1 MKRIVLLIVTFLVS
15 YCGTFAQNVFNPSDP
30 IVRYSATAALGSSQ
44 RPDPAIRGLQKWVS
58 TPTNG
63 VSTGSGAIDVSSFK
77 QYFLN
82 WNGTPMAFRLKF
94 PKSFTNADSV
104 NKTYPVMLFLHGA
117 GEVGCSS
124 NNGVYNN
131 EKQLYLG
138 AGLFRDFVNNNL
150 FDGFL
155 LYPQMVNAE
164 GCWGSWG
171 TTTTAN
177 LATVIAMIDSM
188 SKYIRADIDRVVC
201 NGLSGGGYGSWRI
214 ADAFPQRITKIIPSA
229 AAGNT
234 NNRNNFVHIPI
245 WFATGGKD
253 PDPSPAQ
260 ADYALNRMKEVGAD
274 IRYTRYPDLG
284 HAVWYPHWREPDY
297 PAAMNN
303 MHKANPLVFFQRNE
317 FCANEAINARLG
329 ITQGFYAYEWQ
340 RDSVTIA
347 TRTNGVNTILASQHV
362 ISFTGNEINV
372 KSFGSYRVR
381 FKRTSTSAWSLF
393 SPKPA
398 VVKLKTT
405 TITPPIAIN
414 GAASNVLPALDDAT
428 TVPLMMPA
436 GFLNYQWYRV
446 SDSALVASTQI
457 YNAPVGTYIGRY
469 SEQFGCGTA
478 FSPNYDVVDAN
489 GTPKPDPISNLASTP
504 LNTTQ
509 VRLNWTQGNNETGFE
524 VYRAAASGGP
534 YKFVSLR
541 PANSVTYTDT
551 GLVAGTTYYYVM
563 RSVNATGASAK
574 SNESL
579 AKTLADVSAPTA
591 PSNLTY
597 RGSTSTTVL
606 LKWTASTDNGSVKRY
621 DIYANNVKVF
631 STTFTT
637 FNVFNLDSLKSY
649 TFVVRA
655 VDNNDNVSPPSN
667 QVTGFTHRQGLNYKY
682 YTSTTT
688 WQVLPNFN
696 ALTPVSTGVTDS
708 ININDTKIKTAI
720 TRYGFVWQGLIY
732 IPVTASY
739 TFETRSDDGSKV
751 YIDVPY
757 SPTAVPLVNNDSIH
771 GIRSRF
777 GTATLTQGYHPIT
790 VTFYQGV
797 NGYAMELW
805 WTSNAGLAR
814 EKVPRNFFTFTNAE
828 VEPAPAVPTGLSAT
842 ATAYNKIVLNWSD
855 VSNNETGFEVV
866 RSSTTSTGTYVPIG
880 TAPGNNTSYTDSG
893 LTASKAYYYKI
904 RAVTASSESIFTN
917 FVTATTPAA
926 PATPVAP
933 SQLSAIGGANNSITL
948 TWQDNSTNESGFR
961 VYRSTDGISY
971 SLLGTVGA
979 NNNAYTDLTTSA
991 LTLYYYYVAGY
1002 NGGGEGTKSNIV
1014 QFKAGNN
1021 APVIASLGNMFGKTG
1036 QAVTEDFTITDDP
1049 GDLVTVK
1056 ITNKPAFVDVTN
1068 TGGSVYGVTISPTN
1082 DNVGFYTLTLVATDN
1097 NGSSTSA
1104 NFTVL
1109 VADAK
1114 TRSVFVNFGATGKT
1128 APAPWNNWLGNKAA
1142 GNTISNLVDENNV
1155 ATTFSVT
1162 TVNGWS
1168 ATTTLGHL
1176 SGNNS
1181 GIVPDAVLESGLA
1194 DNGPSKTIRVGG
1206 LNPAKLYNLEFVG
1219 SQNEGLIA
1227 TARYSN
1233 GTQVST
1239 LDARYNTTRAANLN
1253 NLVPDAGGQITI
1265 TILRVNNSAFTYLN
1279 ALVIEELDPSVT
1291 ILNPEHL
1298 YVEPTGRNSAL
1309 LTWSDRTN
1317 VENTADGYEVQRA
1330 TDSLFTAGLTNI
1342 TLPGNSTQ
1350 YADST
1355 LSPNVK
1361 YWYRVRA
1368 KNDANIS
1375 EYSNKFYIVTPSS
1388 LVLVNFN
1395 STVVNAPFPW
1405 NNLEVN
1411 PLTEF
1416 IVDNLI
1422 NQSGASSGI
1431 KITCTKVFNGEFNAG
1446 ANTGANAGVV
1456 PDAVLMSNFWL
1467 DNRQLSQVK
1476 LTGLSHTRKYRIGF
1490 LGSSSTPGWIKG
1502 NYTATYTVN
1511 GRTVYLNSWMN
1522 TTKIVYISDLVA
1534 DVSGELLINFS
1545 TTAAAQWGFNGGLII
1560 QDYSDAQGSSILYMS
1575 NSTLDSTTTTA
1586 VPAVNE
1592 YKVKI
1597 YPNPFSDLMNID
1609 FNNPVASNKVTA
1621 EIYDLTGRLVMR
1633 QHYSNMPA
1641 GQNTLRL
1648 NNVRSDINGVYVVAL
1663 RINGKIVQSV
1673 KMLRNKK

>member
-1 MKRIVLLIVTFLVS
+1 MKRLVLLTVTILVS
-15 YCGTFAQNVFNPSDP
+15 YYETCAQNVFNPSDP
-30 IVRYSATAALGSSQ
+30 IVRYSATAALGSTQ
-44 RPDPAIRGLQKWVS
+44 RPDPTIRGLQKWVS

-94 PKSFTNADSV
+94 PKSFTSPDSV
-104 NKTYPVMLFLHGA
+104 NKKYPVMLFFHGA
-117 GEVGCSS
+117 GEVGCPS

-155 LYPQMVNAE
+155 LYPQMVNSD

-177 LATVIAMIDSM
+177 LATVIAIIDSM
-188 SKYIRADIDRVVC
+188 AKYVRADIDRVLC

-260 ADYALNRMKEVGAD
+260 ADYALNRMKEIGAD

-284 HAVWYPHWREPDY
+284 HAVWYAHWREPDY

-317 FCANEAINARLG
+317 FCANEPINARLG

-340 RDSVTIA
+340 KDSVTIA
-347 TRTNGVNTILASQHV
+347 TRTNGVNTILQPADV

-372 KSFGSYRVR
+372 KSFGTYRVR
-381 FKRTSTSAWSLF
+381 FKRTATSEWSLF

-405 TITPPIAIN
+405 TITPPITIS
-414 GAASNVLPALDDAT
+414 GAASNVLPALDGST
-428 TVPLMMPA
+428 TAPLQMPP

-446 SDSALVASTQI
+446 SDSVLVATTQI
-457 YNAPVGTYIGRY
+457 FNAPVGTYIGKY
-469 SEQFGCGTA
+469 SEQFGCGSE
-478 FSPNYDVVDAN
+478 FSPNYTVVDAN
-489 GTPKPDPISNLASTP
+489 GSPAPDPVTNLTSTP

-509 VRLNWTQGNNETGFE
+509 VRLNWAQGNNETGFE
-524 VYRAAASGGP
+524 VYRATASGGP
-534 YKFVSLR
+534 YKFVSIR
-541 PANSVTYTDT
+541 AADAVTYTDT
-551 GLVAGTTYYYVM
+551 GLLAGTTYYYVM
-563 RSVNATGASAK
+563 RSVNGTGASVK

-597 RGSTSTTVL
+597 RGSTTTTVL
-606 LKWTASTDNGSVKRY
+606 LKWSASTDNGSIKRY

-631 STTFTT
+631 STNATS
-637 FNVFNLDSLKSY
+637 FNVFNLDSLTSY

-682 YTSTTT
+682 YTSATT

-708 ININDTKIKTAI
+708 ININDTRIKTAT
-720 TRYGFVWQGLIY
+720 TRYGFVWEGLIY
-732 IPVTASY
+732 IPITASY

-757 SPTAVPLVNNDSIH
+757 SSTAVPLVNNDSIH
-771 GIRSRF
+771 GIRSRY

-790 VTFYQGV
+790 VTFYQGI

-814 EKVPRNFFTFTNAE
+814 EKIPRNFFTFTTAA
-828 VEPAPAVPTGLSAT
+828 VEPAPAVPTGLTAT
-842 ATAYNKIVLNWSD
+842 ASAYNKIVLSWND

-866 RSSTTSTGTYVPIG
+866 RSTSSTGTYLPIG
-880 TAPGNNTSYTDSG
+880 TAPGNSSSYTDSG
-893 LTASKAYYYKI
+893 LTAAKTYFYKI
-904 RAVTASSESIFTN
+904 RAVTASSESVFTS
-917 FVTATTPAA
+917 VASAKTLSA

-933 SQLSAIGGANNSITL
+933 TQLSATGGANNSITL

-961 VYRSTDGISY
+961 VYRSTDGLTY

-979 NNNAYTDLTTSA
+979 GNNAYTDLTTSA

-1002 NGGGEGTKSNIV
+1002 NGGGEGAKSNIV
-1014 QFKAGNN
+1014 QFEAGNN
-1021 APVIASLGNMFGKTG
+1021 APAINSLANMYGKTG
-1036 QAVTEDFTITDDP
+1036 QTITEDFTITDDP
-1049 GDLVTVK
+1049 GDVITVK
-1056 ITNKPAFVDVTN
+1056 ITKKPAFVAVTN
-1068 TGGSVYGVTISPTN
+1068 TAGSDYRITISPTN

-1097 NGSSTSA
+1097 NGASTTA
-1104 NFTVL
+1104 NFNIV

-1114 TRSVFVNFGATGKT
+1114 TRSVFVNFGAAGKT

-1142 GNTISNLVDENNV
+1142 GNIITNLVDENNV

-1162 TVNGWS
+1162 TVNSWS
-1168 ATTTLGHL
+1168 STTTLGHI

-1194 DNGPSKTIRVGG
+1194 DNGSAKTIRVGG
-1206 LNPAKLYNLEFVG
+1206 LNPVRVYNLDFVG

-1227 TARYSN
+1227 TAQYSN

-1239 LDARYNTTRAANLN
+1239 LDARYNTTRSANLN
-1253 NLVPDAGGQITI
+1253 NLVPDASGQITV
-1265 TILRVNNSAFTYLN
+1265 TILRVNGSAFTYLN

-1298 YVEPTGRNSAL
+1298 YAEPTGRTSAL
-1309 LTWSDRTN
+1309 LTWSDRTD
-1317 VENTADGYEVQRA
+1317 VENAADGYEVQRA
-1330 TDSLFTAGLTNI
+1330 GDSLFTVGVTNI
-1342 TLPGNSTQ
+1342 TLPGNTTQ
-1350 YADST
+1350 YADSG
-1355 LSPNVK
+1355 LSPNIK

-1368 KNDANIS
+1368 KSNADVS

-1388 LVLVNFN
+1388 VVLVNFN

-1422 NQSGASSGI
+1422 NQNGASSGI
-1431 KITCTKVFNGEFNAG
+1431 RISCTKVFNGEFNAG
-1446 ANTGANAGVV
+1446 ANTGANTGIV
-1456 PDAVLMSNFWL
+1456 PDPVLMSNFWL
-1467 DNRQLSQVK
+1467 DNGQLSQIK
-1476 LTGLSHTRKYRIGF
+1476 LSGLSHTRKYRIGF
-1490 LGSSSTPGWIKG
+1490 VGSSSTPGWFKG

-1522 TTKIVYISDLVA
+1522 STKVVYISDVVP
-1534 DVSGELLINFS
+1534 DVNGELFVDFS

-1560 QDYSDAQGSSILYMS
+1560 QDYSDAQGASILYMS
-1575 NSTLDSTTTTA
+1575 NSTVDSTTVTTA
-1586 VPAVNE
+1586 LPAAND
-1592 YKVKI
+1592 YKVKV
-1597 YPNPFSDLMNID
+1597 YPNPFSDIVNIA
-1609 FNNPVASNKVTA
+1609 FNNPAASNKVST
-1621 EIYDLTGRLVMR
+1621 EVYDFTGRLVMR
-1633 QHYSNMPA
+1633 QNYGNMPA
-1641 GQNTLRL
+1641 GSNTVRL
-1648 NNVRSDINGVYVVAL
+1648 NSIRTNINGVYIVAL
-1663 RINGKIVQSV
+1663 RINGKIVQTV

>member
-1 MKRIVLLIVTFLVS
+1 MKRILLSIATIMVS
-15 YCGTFAQNVFNPSDP
+15 YYGTMAQNVFNPSDP

-77 QYFLN
+77 QYFINL
-82 WNGTPMAFRLKF
+82 NGTPMAFRLKF
-94 PKSFTNADSV
+94 PKSYTSPDSI
-104 NKTYPVMLFLHGA
+104 NKKYPVMLFLHGA
-117 GEVGCSS
+117 GEVGCPS

-177 LATVIAMIDSM
+177 LSAIIAMIDSM
-188 SKYIRADIDRVVC
+188 GKYVRADIDRVVC

-214 ADAFPQRITKIIPSA
+214 ADAFPQRIARIIPSA

-260 ADYALNRMKEVGAD
+260 ADYAYNRMKEIGAD

-284 HAVWYPHWREPDY
+284 HAVWYSHWREPDY
-297 PAAMNN
+297 PAALNDV
-303 MHKANPLVFFQRNE
+303 HKANPLVFFQRNE

-340 RDSVTIA
+340 RDCVTIA
-347 TRTNGVNTILASQHV
+347 TRTNGVNTILAAQHV

-381 FKRTSTSAWSLF
+381 FKRTSTSQWSLF

-405 TITPPIAIN
+405 TITPPITVS
-414 GAASNVLPALDDAT
+414 GAASNVLPALDGAT

-436 GFLNYQWYRV
+436 GFLDYQWYRV

-457 YNAPVGTYIGRY
+457 FNAPVGTYIGRY
-469 SEQFGCGTA
+469 SEQFGCGSA
-478 FSPNYDVVDAN
+478 FSPNYTVVDAN
-489 GTPKPDPISNLASTP
+489 GTPKPDPAANLTTTP

-509 VRLNWTQGNNETGFE
+509 VRLNWSQGNNETGFE
-524 VYRAAASGGP
+524 VYRATASGGP

-541 PANSVTYTDT
+541 AANAVTFTDT

-563 RSVNATGASAK
+563 RAVNATGASVK

-597 RGSTSTTVL
+597 RGSTSSTVL
-606 LKWTASTDNGSVKRY
+606 LKWTASTDNGSIKRY
-621 DIYANNVKVF
+621 DIYANNEKVF
-631 STTFTT
+631 STTATT

-655 VDNNDNVSPPSN
+655 IDNNDNVSPPSN

-682 YTSTTT
+682 YTSSTT

-708 ININDTKIKTAI
+708 ININDTKIKTAT

-771 GIRSRF
+771 GIRSRY

-790 VTFYQGV
+790 VTFFQGI

-814 EKVPRNFFTFTNAE
+814 EKVPRNFFTFDNAA
-828 VEPAPAVPTGLSAT
+828 VEPAPSVPTGLSAT

-880 TAPGNNTSYTDSG
+880 TAAGNSTSYTDSG
-893 LTASKAYYYKI
+893 LTASKAYFYKI
-904 RAVTASSESIFTN
+904 RAVTASSESPFTN
-917 FVTATTPAA
+917 FVTATTLAA

-933 SQLSAIGGANNSITL
+933 SQLSAIGGVNNSITL

-961 VYRSTDGISY
+961 VYRSTDGVSY
-971 SLLGTVGA
+971 SLLSTVGT
-979 NNNAYTDLTTSA
+979 NNNAYTDMATSA

-1002 NGGGEGTKSNIV
+1002 NGGGEGTKSNVV

-1021 APVIASLGNMFGKTG
+1021 APMITSLGNMFGKTG
-1036 QAVTEDFTITDDP
+1036 QSVTEDFTISDDP
-1049 GDLVTVK
+1049 GDVINLK
-1056 ITNKPAFVDVTN
+1056 IINKPAFVNVTN
-1068 TGGSVYGVTISPTN
+1068 TGGSDYRITINPTN

-1097 NGSSTSA
+1097 NGASTSA
-1104 NFTVL
+1104 SFSIVA
-1109 VADAK
+1109 ADAM
-1114 TRSVFVNFGATGKT
+1114 TRSVFVNFGAAGKT

-1142 GNTISNLVDENNV
+1142 GNIISNLVDEKNE

-1168 ATTTLGHL
+1168 GTTTLGHL

-1194 DNGPSKTIRVGG
+1194 DNGPPKTIRVGG
-1206 LNPAKLYNLEFVG
+1206 LDPSKLYNLEFVG

-1227 TARYSN
+1227 TAQYSN

-1239 LDARYNTTRAANLN
+1239 LDARYNTTRSANLN
-1253 NLVPDAGGQITI
+1253 NLVPDAGGQITV
-1265 TILRVNNSAFTYLN
+1265 TILRVNSSAFTYLN
-1279 ALVIEELDPSVT
+1279 ALVIEEIEPSVT

-1298 YVEPTGRNSAL
+1298 YAEPTGRNSAL

-1317 VENTADGYEVQRA
+1317 VENAANGYEVQRA
-1330 TDSLFTAGLTNI
+1330 TDSLFTPGVTNV
-1342 TLPGNSTQ
+1342 TLPGNTTQ
-1350 YADST
+1350 YADSS
-1355 LSPNVK
+1355 LSPNIK

-1368 KNDANIS
+1368 KNDANVS

-1388 LVLVNFN
+1388 VVLVNFN

-1422 NQSGASSGI
+1422 NQSGVSSGI
-1431 KITCTKVFNGEFNAG
+1431 KITCTRVFNGEFNAG
-1446 ANTGANAGVV
+1446 ANTGANTGVV
-1456 PDAVLMSNFWL
+1456 PDAVLMSDFWL
-1467 DNRQLSQVK
+1467 DNGQLSQVK
-1476 LTGLSHTRKYRIGF
+1476 LSGLNHTRKYRIGF
-1490 LGSSSTPGWIKG
+1490 IGSSSTPGWFKG
-1502 NYTATYTVN
+1502 NYTATYSVN

-1522 TTKIVYISDLVA
+1522 STKIVYISDIVPDA
-1534 DVSGELLINFS
+1534 SGELLINFS

-1560 QDYSDAQGSSILYMS
+1560 QDYSDVQGASILYMS

-1586 VPAVNE
+1586 VPASDN

-1597 YPNPFSDLMNID
+1597 YPNPFSDFMNID

-1621 EIYDLTGRLVMR
+1621 EIYDITGRLVMR
-1633 QHYSNMPA
+1633 QHYSSMPA

-1648 NNVRSDINGVYVVAL
+1648 NNVRADINGVYIVAL
-1663 RINGKIVQSV
+1663 RINGKIVQTV